1 MELCQVP
8 GKAREAD
15 ISLLVEQYGD
25 TLLRFC
31 YLYLNDSCNWKGRRR
46 KPTSRHTEACTPS
59 GGEQ

>member
-31 YLYLNDSCNWKGRRR
+31 YLYLGPAEKSDSCYIRFFM
-46 KPTSRHTEACTPS
+46 
-59 GGEQ
+59 